1 MTLKPSISVIMP
13 VYNCESFIR
22 ESVESILGQCYT
34 DFEFI
39 IIDDASTDRTIE
51 IIKEYDDSRIQL
63 IIKPA
68 NTGYTDSL
76 NMAIKLAKGRYIAR
90 MDGDDVSLAHRLAVQ
105 YDFLEKNKDVL
116 VVGSHYKI
124 IGTDNIVR
132 LPVSYEEVKITAI
145 MHVPVAHPTVLIRM
159 KVFNKLGLFYN
170 KDYEPAEDY
179 DLWCRILENGK
190 IENVDEVLLEYRHH
204 DKQESRIKYDRIL
217 KVAVQTRLSQVEKLI
232 NFSGKPYDILFAID
246 VLTKQLHQTN
256 KPTLLRIRCLLNDLY
271 EANSIKK
278 VYDQKLLFAYLR
290 ERWMHHTNLY
300 KFCHFKDISVLFSP
314 RNYGVTKINAG
325 YCRRKLALIFRMT
338 PLNRAK

>member
-1 MTLKPSISVIMP
+1 MPKISVIMP
-13 VYNCESFIR
+13 VYNCESYIR
-22 ESVESILGQCYT
+22 ESVESILGQSFT

-39 IIDDASTDRTIE
+39 IIDDASTDRTVE
-51 IIKEYDDSRIQL
+51 IIKEYDNSRIKL
-63 IIKPA
+63 IIKPT

-105 YDFLEKNKDVL
+105 YNFLENNKDVL

-132 LPVSYEEVKITAI
+132 SPVSYEEVKITAI

-159 KVFNKLGLFYN
+159 EVFSKLGYFYN
-170 KDYEPAEDY
+170 KEYEPAEDY

-190 IENVDEVLLEYRHH
+190 IENLDEVLLEYRHH
-204 DKQESRIKYDRIL
+204 DQQESRIKVDKIL
-217 KVAVQTRLSQVEKLI
+217 KVDVNTRLSQVEKLI
-232 NFSGKPYDILFAID
+232 SFSGKPYDILFAID
-246 VLTKQLHQTN
+246 VLTKKLPQMN

-271 EANSIKK
+271 EANRIKK
-278 VYDQKLLFAYLR
+278 VYSQKLLFDYLR

-300 KFCHFKDISVLFSP
+300 KFCHLKDISVLFSP
-314 RNYGVTKINAG
+314 RNHGVTKIDAG
-325 YCRRKLALIFRMT
+325 FRQRKLALIFRMK
-338 PLNRAK
+338 PLKRAK